1 MALQLSIV
9 TPARPVVE
17 VVAESVVVPGQE
29 GEFGVLP
36 EHEALLAP
44 LGAGVIRY
52 LEQGRSQ
59 RVAVSGGFAEVTG
72 QRVTVL
78 ARTAEPAEE
87 IDALRARQAHESAA
101 RQLEELGPLADPAE
115 IEARS
120 DELARA
126 EARLEASAS

>member
-1 MALQLSIV
+1 MALELSIV

-36 EHEALLAP
+36 DHEALLAA

-52 LEQGRSQ
+52 VEQGRSQ

-87 IDALRARQAHESAA
+87 IDVERAQRARESAT
-101 RQLEELGPLADPAE
+101 RQVHELGPLADPAE